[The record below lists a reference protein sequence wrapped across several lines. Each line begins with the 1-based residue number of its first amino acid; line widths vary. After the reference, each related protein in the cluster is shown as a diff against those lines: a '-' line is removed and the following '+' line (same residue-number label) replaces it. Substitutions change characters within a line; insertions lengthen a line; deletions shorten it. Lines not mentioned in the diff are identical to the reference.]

1 MQSSFTPETE
11 HSFNLYLKEI
21 AKFKPLKRQEEHDLI
36 ITVKKGDKTAMKRL
50 VEANLRFVVSVAA
63 NYRNQ
68 GMPLSDLVNE
78 GNIGHIRA
86 AKRFDETKGFKFISY
101 AVWWIRQAI
110 LQAMSEQSR
119 ILKLPVNRVSTIY
132 TIGKVVNKLEQKLK
146 RAPTHDEIARHL
158 NIDESD
164 VREAVAIGSGQSSL
178 DSPFDN
184 EEDGSLMD
192 LIASEQTPSP
202 DESIDGYF
210 LGGEIL
216 KLFTTLKKREAE
228 VLRLYYGIDRE
239 RSHTLEEIA
248 IKYDLTRE
256 RIRQIKEGA
265 IKRLKHPSR
274 NAALKEFYSGVENL
288 KAPVR
293 EPVSKT

>member
-1 MQSSFTPETE
+1 MQSTFMPENDD
-11 HSFNLYLKEI
+11 SFNLYLKDI

-36 ITVKKGDKTAMKRL
+36 IKVKKGDDLAMKKL
-50 VEANLRFVVSVAA
+50 VEANLRFVVSVAT

-78 GNIGHIRA
+78 GNIGLIRS

-119 ILKLPVNRVSTIY
+119 IMKLPLNRVSTLHNV
-132 TIGKVVNKLEQKLK
+132 GKIVGKLEQQLK
-146 RAPTHDEIARHL
+146 RFPSNEEIAKHL
-158 NIDESD
+158 KIDESD
-164 VREAVAIGSGQSSL
+164 VREAFVIGSGHSSL

-184 EEDGSLMD
+184 SEDGSLMD
-192 LIASEQTPSP
+192 LVASEQAPSP
-202 DESIDGYF
+202 DDSIDGYF
-210 LGGEIL
+210 LGGELLKIL
-216 KLFTTLKKREAE
+216 ATLNKRESE
-228 VLRLYYGIDRE
+228 VLQLYFGIDCE

-248 IKYDLTRE
+248 VKYDLTRE
-256 RIRQIKEGA
+256 RIRQIKEKA

-274 NAALKEFYSGVENL
+274 NMALRKFYCEEE
-288 KAPVR
+288 K
-293 EPVSKT
+293 

>member
-1 MQSSFTPETE
+1 MQSTPMPENDN
-11 HSFNLYLKEI
+11 SFNLYLKDI

-36 ITVKKGDKTAMKRL
+36 ITVKKGDQNAMKRL

-68 GMPLSDLVNE
+68 GMPISDLVNE
-78 GNIGHIRA
+78 GNIGLIRA

-119 ILKLPVNRVSTIY
+119 ITKLPLNRVSTIHNV
-132 TIGKVVNKLEQKLK
+132 GKIVSKLEQQL
-146 RAPTHDEIARHL
+146 RRYPTSEEIARYL
-158 NIDESD
+158 KIDESD
-164 VREAVAIGSGQSSL
+164 VREAFVIGSGHSSL

-184 EEDGSLMD
+184 QEDGSLMD
-192 LIASEQTPSP
+192 LVASEQTPSP

-210 LGGEIL
+210 LGGELL
-216 KLFTTLKKREAE
+216 KLLTTLKKREGE
-228 VLRLYYGIDRE
+228 VIRLYFGIGCE
-239 RSHTLEEIA
+239 RNHTLEEIA
-248 IKYDLTRE
+248 VKYDLTRE
-256 RIRQIKEGA
+256 RIRQIKERA

-274 NAALKEFYSGVENL
+274 NASLRRFYSEDKG
-288 KAPVR
+288 
-293 EPVSKT
+293 

>member
-21 AKFKPLKRQEEHDLI
+21 AKFKPLKREEEHDLI
-36 ITVKKGDKTAMKRL
+36 IKVKKGDKEAMRKL
-50 VEANLRFVVSVAA
+50 VESNLRFVVSVAS

-78 GNIGHIRA
+78 GNIGLIRA
-86 AKRFDETKGFKFISY
+86 GKRFDETKGYKFISY

-119 ILKLPVNRVSTIY
+119 IMKLPLNRVSTIHN
-132 TIGKVVNKLEQKLK
+132 IGKIVNKLEQQYK
-146 RAPTHDEIARHL
+146 RYPTTEEIADYL
-158 NIDESD
+158 KIDESD
-164 VREAVAIGSGQSSL
+164 VREAFAIGSGHSSL

-184 EEDGSLMD
+184 EDDSTLLD
-192 LIASEQTPSP
+192 LISNEQTPSP
-202 DESIDGYF
+202 DENIDGYF
-210 LGGEIL
+210 LSNEISEL
-216 KLFTTLKKREAE
+216 LGTLKKREAE
-228 VLRLYYGIDRE
+228 VLRLYYGIDCD

-248 IKYDLTRE
+248 SKYGLTRE
-256 RIRQIKEGA
+256 RIRQIKERA

-274 NAALKEFYSGVENL
+274 NALLRKFYVNKE
-288 KAPVR
+288 
-293 EPVSKT
+293 

>member
-1 MQSSFTPETE
+1 MQSTSMPENE

-36 ITVKKGDKTAMKRL
+36 ITVKKGDAPAMKRL
-50 VEANLRFVVSVAA
+50 VEANLRFVVSVAS

-68 GMPLSDLVNE
+68 GMPLPDLVNE
-78 GNIGHIRA
+78 GNIGLIRA

-119 ILKLPVNRVSTIY
+119 ILKLPLNRVSTIHNV
-132 TIGKVVNKLEQKLK
+132 GKVVNKLEQQLK
-146 RAPTHDEIARHL
+146 RFPTSEEISKSLKIA
-158 NIDESD
+158 ESD
-164 VREAVAIGSGQSSL
+164 VREAFAISSGHSSL

-184 EEDGSLMD
+184 TEEGSLMD

-210 LGGEIL
+210 LGGELL
-216 KLFTTLKKREAE
+216 KLLATLKKREAE
-228 VLRLYYGIDRE
+228 VLRLYYGIDCE

-248 IKYDLTRE
+248 VKYNLTRE
-256 RIRQIKEGA
+256 RIRQIKERA

-274 NAALKEFYSGVENL
+274 NASLRRFYSGE
-288 KAPVR
+288 
-293 EPVSKT
+293 EE